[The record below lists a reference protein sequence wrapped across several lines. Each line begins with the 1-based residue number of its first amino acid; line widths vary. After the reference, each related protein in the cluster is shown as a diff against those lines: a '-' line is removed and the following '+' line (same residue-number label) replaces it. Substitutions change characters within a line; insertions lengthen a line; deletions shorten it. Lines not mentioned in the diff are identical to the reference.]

1 MNILKILVVAI
12 PAFAFNVEA
21 KEKQE
26 MKCYVKDSSGIDNI
40 YFVNAPKD
48 KINALPKKLIGKTF
62 DKGNIKKRRISEVVE
77 CVKASELFSDVIAR
91 QLDSVTVR

>member
-1 MNILKILVVAI
+1 MNIFKVLVIVILV
-12 PAFAFNVEA
+12 FTFQVEA

-26 MKCYVKDSSGIDNI
+26 MKCYVKDSSGIDTI
-40 YFVNAPKD
+40 YFINAPKN
-48 KINALPKKLIGKTF
+48 KINALSQKLIGKTF
-62 DKGNIKKRRISEVVE
+62 DKGAIKKRRINEVVE